1 MSLLDKLFQAQC
13 KRIATKLILFIETDK
28 KIVLLKKKNLMLI
41 VYLSILT
48 SLVKCYLMFLYLDRA
63 YDFKLSPLLE

>member
-28 KIVLLKKKNLMLI
+28 KIVLLKKKKNLMLI

-63 YDFKLSPLLE
+63 YDFKLSP